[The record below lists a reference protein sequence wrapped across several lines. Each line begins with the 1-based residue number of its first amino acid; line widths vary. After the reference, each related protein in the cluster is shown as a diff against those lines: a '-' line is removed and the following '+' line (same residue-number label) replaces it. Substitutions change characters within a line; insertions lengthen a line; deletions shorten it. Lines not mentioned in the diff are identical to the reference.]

1 MSTPKRYLSGI
12 SSVASDNP
20 LGIFP
25 YLDPTK
31 WASKYECWDLYDAA
45 QATTYYT
52 LTQTNGVDSI
62 VAGAGGVLTLTL
74 GGADNDL
81 AQLYG
86 TNAAWATSATK
97 KMFFE
102 AAVTVAK
109 GASGTIGQEELF
121 VGLSSVQAGTNFFN
135 ADGTLRTMDDA
146 IGFASFD
153 GSVNID
159 CIQGE
164 ADVFSTE
171 TAATVYAD
179 ATKLVLSW
187 YYDGDG
193 NTKFYKDD
201 ALVATLTTSLAT
213 SALTPM
219 FYVKDGE
226 GKAKVLSVDYY
237 LVARER

>member
-1 MSTPKRYLSGI
+1 MSTPNRYLSGI
-12 SSVASDNP
+12 SSVAADNP
-20 LGIFP
+20 LGMFP

-31 WASKYECWDLYDAA
+31 WATKYECWDLYDAA
-45 QATTYYT
+45 QTTTYYT

-81 AQLYG
+81 AQIYG
-86 TNAAWATSATK
+86 TNEAWATSATK
-97 KMFFE
+97 KMLFE
-102 AAVTVAK
+102 AKITVAK
-109 GASGTIGQEELF
+109 GASGTIAQEELF
-121 VGLSSVQAGTNFFN
+121 VGLSSAQTATNFFA
-135 ADGTLRTMDDA
+135 ADGLTRTMDDA
-146 IGFASFD
+146 IGFASYD

-171 TAATVYAD
+171 TAATTYAD
-179 ATKLVLSW
+179 ATAAVLSW
-187 YYDGDG
+187 YYDGAG

-213 SALTPM
+213 SKLTPM
-219 FYVKDGE
+219 LYIKAGE